1 MSALMLDVLGWSF
14 IVIGGLALVVAGVG
28 VLRMP
33 EFFTRLH
40 AAGIADTGGV
50 LFIVLG
56 LMTQCESW
64 LTAVKLG
71 LILVFMMFTS
81 PTATHAIA
89 KAALHGGLSAT
100 PAADDPEREA

>member
-1 MSALMLDVLGWSF
+1 MTALVLDVLGWAF
-14 IVIGGLALVVAGVG
+14 IVTGGLALVVAGIG

-64 LTAVKLG
+64 LTAVKLA

-89 KAALHGGLSAT
+89 KAALHGGLSPVPGEAE
-100 PAADDPEREA
+100 ADA